1 MTMDVNQKAGFTK
14 PESAASAMPNVDV
27 DSTAHN
33 EAEVLVATHAQ
44 RRKRRIFAA
53 GGTALVGKGMML
65 LSNAAIV
72 PLTVRYLGA
81 EQFGLWITITS
92 TMTMLVAI
100 VVSTCCWIVK
110 ASRDITS
117 GCTGSTARPSWR
129 CAARSESTAYA

>member
-1 MTMDVNQKAGFTK
+1 MRMDVNQKTGFIK
-14 PESAASAMPNVDV
+14 PESVASEMPNLDI
-27 DSTAHN
+27 DSAAHTEPEEQVTA
-33 EAEVLVATHAQ
+33 HAQ